1 MKIPIPPV
9 LFLLCLVMMCLL
21 GWLLPIVV
29 LWTMP
34 CTLYGLVPLAI
45 GLFLTFAG
53 GYQFKKMK
61 TNTSPL
67 KPPTILVTDGIY
79 RYSRNPMYL
88 GLVLA
93 LLGVWTLWGSL
104 SPLAAV
110 IAFILII
117 DRWQIPSEEKM
128 LKDKFG
134 SEYENYKSK
143 TRRWV

>member
-9 LFLLCLVMMCLL
+9 LFFLCLVVMCLL

-34 CTLYGLVPLAI
+34 CTLYGLVPLGI
-45 GLFLTFAG
+45 GLFLSLAG
-53 GYQFKKMK
+53 WHHFRKMK
-61 TNTSPL
+61 TTMNPL

-104 SPLAAV
+104 SPLIPV

-117 DRWQIPSEEKM
+117 DRWQIPCEEQM

-134 SEYENYKSK
+134 SEYENYKLK